1 MTGKE
6 ISKLTNEARTITYKI
21 EEEFEKRIKELY
33 VIAQEKGHGT
43 EFGWLEGEVDP
54 DDFETEDEYDEAYE
68 EFCYYKIGFVW
79 QNDHNFIPYDGLSF
93 VIDESGNVVFTTVI
107 NVADSE
113 DELFEEEVSV
123 DFYPGVANN
132 WGACEYIIRQIEEEL
147 EIE

>member
-6 ISKLTNEARTITYKI
+6 ISELANEARTITYKI
-21 EEEFEKRIKELY
+21 QDEFKKRIKELY

-68 EFCYYKIGFVW
+68 EFCYYRIGFVW

-123 DFYPGVANN
+123 DFDPGVANN
-132 WGACEYIIRQIEEEL
+132 WGACVHIIRQIEEEL